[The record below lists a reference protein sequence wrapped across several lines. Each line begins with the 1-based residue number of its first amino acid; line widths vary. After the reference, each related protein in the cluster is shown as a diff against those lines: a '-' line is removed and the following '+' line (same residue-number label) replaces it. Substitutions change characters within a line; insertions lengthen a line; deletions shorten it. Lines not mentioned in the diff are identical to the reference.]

1 MNRTTIRRP
10 IRVGA
15 GRCIPVLTGLAILAL
30 GLEARGA
37 PAGPARQ
44 LVNIADTRT
53 LPQGFTR
60 WIADVYN
67 TSHWEYGL
75 LVVIVMA
82 AMGLLLGT
90 GFDRVI
96 TKLGIDLGRLEH
108 HE

>member
-1 MNRTTIRRP
+1 MNRMTIRAP
-10 IRVGA
+10 A
-15 GRCIPVLTGLAILAL
+15 LAGLAAL
-30 GLEARGA
+30 VVAFEARAA
-37 PAGPARQ
+37 PAKAAKQ

-53 LPQGFTR
+53 LPAGPVR

-82 AMGLLLGT
+82 AMGLILGY
-90 GFDRVI
+90 GFDRLVAR
-96 TKLGIDLGRLEH
+96 LGIDLGRLEH